1 MKRDRTVASGSTIE
15 GGGTMLVSSSRVPK
29 TEGGT
34 GDCDAIGMNG
44 TWTRVPFP
52 ATLVLLALDLFLVR
66 RHLDPTGPA
75 D

>member
-1 MKRDRTVASGSTIE
+1 
-15 GGGTMLVSSSRVPK
+15 MLVSSSRVPK
-29 TEGGT
+29 TGSGT

-66 RHLDPTGPA
+66 RHLDPTDPA